1 MARPGSVGK
10 MPGLILTVDPGGD
23 TFPVVA
29 DPESCWGRR
38 WGILS
43 KMPVNI
49 RMAMWR
55 LTWGGRT
62 GKLLSRY
69 WIPESAFRRTRS
81 ARYSNLSDRARN
93 SREYRGHGIGLNLSA
108 NILSSYGAA
117 MEIVSE
123 EGEYTRVRV
132 RFVRE

>member
-1 MARPGSVGK
+1 
-10 MPGLILTVDPGGD
+10 
-23 TFPVVA
+23 
-29 DPESCWGRR
+29 
-38 WGILS
+38 
-43 KMPVNI
+43 
-49 RMAMWR
+49 MWR

-81 ARYSNLSDRARN
+81 ARCSNLSTVPAIPG
-93 SREYRGHGIGLNLSA
+93 EYRGHGIGLNLSA
-108 NILSSYGAA
+108 NILSSYGAV

-132 RFVRE
+132 CFVRE